1 MSGRGTQQGGAKPDK
16 AAGHRQRLREKY
28 FRQGIDGL
36 SDEEVIELLLTLG
49 TAVKDCKPAA
59 RAALKE
65 FGSLA
70 GVLEADSKSLEAVP
84 GLGPKNILGL
94 KLVHETARRFL
105 RQRLTGQ
112 DFLHSPREVFDYLY
126 HSLRERKTEV
136 LTAVYLSAK
145 NAVLAVEEPF
155 VGGSKENFLQPQ
167 LLLRRALEQG
177 ASALV
182 IVHNHPSGQPEPSR
196 GDIQV
201 TRELVLAARSVDLRL
216 IDHLII
222 GHNRYFSFSE
232 TGHISRFEDE
242 FESFKKGTGG

>member
-1 MSGRGTQQGGAKPDK
+1 MSGRPAKPAQD
-16 AAGHRQRLREKY
+16 AGHRQRLREKY

-36 SDEEVIELLLTLG
+36 SDEEIIELLLTLG
-49 TAVKDCKPAA
+49 TTVKDCKPSA

-70 GVLEADSKSLEAVP
+70 GVLEADSKSLEAIP

-105 RQRLTGQ
+105 RQRLIGR
-112 DFLHSPREVFDYLY
+112 DFLHSPKEVFDYLY
-126 HSLRERKTEV
+126 HSLRQRQTEALIV
-136 LTAVYLSAK
+136 VYLSAK

-155 VGGSKENFLQPQ
+155 GGGSQESHLQPQ
-167 LLLRRALEQG
+167 LLLRRALGLG
-177 ASALV
+177 ASSLV
-182 IVHNHPSGQPEPSR
+182 VVHNHPSGQTQPSSD
-196 GDIQV
+196 DIKA
-201 TRELVLAARSVDLRL
+201 TRQLVLAAHSVDLRL

-222 GHNRYFSFSE
+222 GHNRYYSFAE

-242 FESFKKGTGG
+242 FESFKKGAGY